1 VLLVDDHAMVR
12 QGLRS
17 ILEQYADIEM
27 VGEGKDGVEAIEL
40 ACRLNPDVLVI
51 DMRLPRL
58 NGLEATKLIHQDR
71 PAIAIIGLSID
82 RSQSQTMKEAGA
94 LACLSKE
101 SAADELYHVIQ
112 QIMTAK
118 GVVQ

>member
-1 VLLVDDHAMVR
+1 LVDDHAMVR

-94 LACLSKE
+94 LACLRRHRRRMSC
-101 SAADELYHVIQ
+101 
-112 QIMTAK
+112 TT
-118 GVVQ
+118 